1 MYSGLSW
8 ALLTSGGGTRPPL
21 RSERMRIDRG
31 LTHVAL
37 PVTDVEASLDFYRRY
52 AEMDVVH
59 RRRDD
64 DTGNEVVWVS
74 DRTRPFVIVLIEQD
88 PSSGNL
94 TGFSHLGVGC
104 ESRAEVDRRCEL
116 ARGEGRTVFG
126 PLDSGPPVGYWGFIA
141 DPDGNNLELSHG
153 QEVGLT
159 VEEAGRRSPA
169 G

>member
-1 MYSGLSW
+1 M
-8 ALLTSGGGTRPPL
+8 P
-21 RSERMRIDRG
+21 IDRG

-37 PVTDVEASLDFYRRY
+37 PVGDLDASLDFYRRF
-52 AEMDVVH
+52 ADMEVVH

-64 DTGNEVVWVS
+64 ETGDQVVWVS
-74 DRTRPFVIVLIEQD
+74 DRTRPFVVVLIEYR
-88 PSSGNL
+88 PAAVAGSGSAATVGEAAVAAHDRQAGFL

-104 ESRAEVDRRCEL
+104 ETRDEVDRRCEL

-126 PLDSGPPVGYWGFIA
+126 PLDSGPPVGYWGFIT

-159 VEEAGRRSPA
+159 VERAPRA
-169 G
+169 

>member
-1 MYSGLSW
+1 
-8 ALLTSGGGTRPPL
+8 
-21 RSERMRIDRG
+21 MRIDRG